1 MSCRFFF
8 LSSSSSLFQFH
19 LSKKVKTKERRG
31 NEARTKFKEKVTSY
45 KELLRGYPSEGERR
59 RRRERERERTPEAI
73 SFARVMAEALGL
85 LLKQL
90 ELSSGSKRPKLLE
103 SQSEIELCWVQSVDL
118 EFKPHEGGLPTAVAE
133 KYEVFPQKPPRSS
146 FLTRSS

>member
-1 MSCRFFF
+1 M
-8 LSSSSSLFQFH
+8 
-19 LSKKVKTKERRG
+19 
-31 NEARTKFKEKVTSY
+31 
-45 KELLRGYPSEGERR
+45 RGYPSEGEREEE
-59 RRRERERERTPEAI
+59 ERERERTPEAI

>member
-1 MSCRFFF
+1 MC
-8 LSSSSSLFQFH
+8 
-19 LSKKVKTKERRG
+19 
-31 NEARTKFKEKVTSY
+31 
-45 KELLRGYPSEGERR
+45 
-59 RRRERERERTPEAI
+59 ERERTPEAI
-73 SFARVMAEALGL
+73 SLARVMAEALGL

>member
-1 MSCRFFF
+1 MIRKMC
-8 LSSSSSLFQFH
+8 
-19 LSKKVKTKERRG
+19 
-31 NEARTKFKEKVTSY
+31 EKNS
-45 KELLRGYPSEGERR
+45 SEGEE
-59 RRRERERERTPEAI
+59 ERERENIWAI
-73 SFARVMAEALGL
+73 SLARVMAEALGL

>member
-1 MSCRFFF
+1 MLGKTQLYVK
-8 LSSSSSLFQFH
+8 LSDW
-19 LSKKVKTKERRG
+19 
-31 NEARTKFKEKVTSY
+31 
-45 KELLRGYPSEGERR
+45 
-59 RRRERERERTPEAI
+59 
-73 SFARVMAEALGL
+73 
-85 LLKQL
+85 
-90 ELSSGSKRPKLLE
+90 SKRPKLLE